1 MSKYGLK
8 IKNYQAGSIYGY
20 DLGIRD
26 NYDYTDAMLTNSLF
40 KDFIVEN
47 GLNVYKE
54 ESTRDIIC
62 IEFDY
67 GTKSYDEEQKHFN
80 KLIRDIKNDKK
91 LSEEEKEKKTA
102 SINEIKKRAEANKDK
117 YVKTSKEQIR
127 TIFYTEGVNITY
139 KHTNRKTGEIT
150 ESVMHYKMLY
160 RSPGKAKK
168 GSCMFI
174 VDHLYDIA
182 RNFLYM
188 GIQMPEKNAPIV
200 EIGAY
205 APLVTS
211 TIVGK
216 VHIDPKN
223 ILVVKDVDSYFK
235 TNVISVETD
244 ENKHCIAVEKS
255 DYQVKNTLF
264 DGQALIDTGI
274 FPEWGNGY
282 ILLRQHF
289 CKMAAFHTN
298 IQLFM
303 KDYFGDRYETAT
315 VTDMFGNEHL
325 AKDILL
331 ITTDN
336 AMKWMKFDISYD
348 YWCDKV
354 RANGSMFGIVK
365 TAHPS
370 KLGDVQRMS
379 YQMINALDMDIM
391 PEVVKYSLDYIDKL
405 KTDDDVFLDY
415 LRSNSNFSNDYEVL
429 VALVE
434 QNREFVRSEYFRDRK
449 RKIVEAYVLN
459 FKSGRIL
466 QDADN
471 LTIVGS
477 PYAMLLHSVG
487 EDVEKDTTFILEEG
501 CIQCFAKRFSDGE
514 YLAEF
519 RNPFNSKNNLGYL
532 HNVYT
537 EQMLRYFNFGE
548 LIVAVNMIHT
558 DFQDRNN
565 GSDQDSDSIYVTNQ
579 ASIVKYAAYCYLHYF
594 TIVNNIPKEKN
605 HYDYS
610 LENYAAIDNN
620 LAAAQR
626 AIGESSNLA
635 QLDLTYTY
643 NFEDQKYKDYI
654 CILSV
659 LAQVAIDN
667 AKRRF
672 DIDLNG
678 EIARIKANMDIKKN
692 GYPKFWKIIKSEFKN
707 RNDKINENI
716 QCPMNYIYDL
726 QLNKYKSKDSTLP
739 MDYFFIKYDLKQH
752 RRKSCKVEELI
763 QKYSLMLLN
772 QYQIPKNNNT
782 IDSDDEYDIFMLL
795 YTNFENL
802 IQDIQSI
809 YISDD
814 YIDLISW
821 LLNRALHITSGQ
833 KKNMHSI
840 KSTIDK
846 NKSILIKVLYMINP
860 KSFLKCFT
868 KSKKT

>member
-80 KLIRDIKNDKK
+80 KLIRDIKKDKK
-91 LSEEEKEKKTA
+91 LSEEEKDKKTA

-117 YVKTSKEQIR
+117 YVKTSKERIR

-174 VDHLYDIA
+174 VDHLYDVA
-182 RNFLYM
+182 RNYLYM

-264 DGQALIDTGI
+264 DGQALIDTSI
-274 FPEWGNGY
+274 FPEWADGY

-303 KDYFGDRYETAT
+303 KDYFGDQYETAT
-315 VTDMFGNEHL
+315 VTDMFGNKHL

-449 RKIVEAYVLN
+449 KAIIKTYVLN
-459 FKSGRIL
+459 FKNGRIL

-487 EDVEKDTTFILEEG
+487 ENVEKDNTFIQEKG
-501 CIQCFAKRFSDGE
+501 CIQCFTKRFQDGE

-537 EQMLRYFNFGE
+537 EPMLKYFNFGE
-548 LIVAVNMIHT
+548 LIIAVNMIRT

-565 GSDQDSDSIYVTNQ
+565 GSDQDSDSLYVTNQ
-579 ASIVKYAAYCYLHYF
+579 KDIVKYAAYCYLNYF

-643 NFEDQKYKDYI
+643 NFDDQKYKDYI

-672 DIDLNG
+672 DIDLNS
-678 EIARIKANMDIKKN
+678 EIARIKADMDIKQN
-692 GYPKFWKIIKSEFKN
+692 GYPKFWKVIKSEFKN
-707 RNDKINENI
+707 KNDKINKDI
-716 QCPMNYIYDL
+716 RCPMNYIYDL
-726 QLNKYKSKDSTLP
+726 QLNKSKSKESTLP
-739 MDYFFIKYDLKQH
+739 MNYFIIKQDIIVSQK
-752 RRKSCKVEELI
+752 RSSKKV
-763 QKYSLMLLN
+763 
-772 QYQIPKNNNT
+772 
-782 IDSDDEYDIFMLL
+782 
-795 YTNFENL
+795 ENL
-802 IQDIQSI
+802 INNYSLKI
-809 YISDD
+809 YDFKIKNNDD
-814 YIDLISW
+814 YILLRDDFDNLINDIKKVYISRNQSSLMYW
-821 LLNRALHITSGQ
+821 LLNRAFALSPNIIRKRKEMDT
-833 KKNMHSI
+833 NI
-840 KSTIDK
+840 EK
-846 NKSILIKVLYMINP
+846 NKSILVKILFDVNKDV
-860 KSFLKCFT
+860 FLKCF
-868 KSKKT
+868 KTDKCSV